1 MVPQIHESPPR
12 LRAISI
18 RQPHAEAI
26 LLGEK
31 RVEYRNR
38 ANRVSGPIYIYAA
51 NTLDK
56 GCGDEYGIDA
66 ATEASLPR
74 GVIVGV
80 VDIEPSDDGDW
91 PLSNPRRLA
100 QPFAPT
106 MRAQPVWFYPW
117 PEGGPIPAKAASQD
131 IAGLIAKGKSGG

>member
-1 MVPQIHESPPR
+1 MVSKGLKPPPR

-26 LLGEK
+26 LLGAKDE
-31 RVEYRNR
+31 EYRSR
-38 ANRVSGPIYIYAA
+38 PNRVSGPVYIYAA

-56 GCGDEYGIDA
+56 GCGEDYGIDA
-66 ATEASLPR
+66 ATEARLPR

-100 QPFAPT
+100 QPFEPT

-117 PEGGPIPAKAASQD
+117 PEGGPIPAKAAGQD
-131 IAGLIAKGKSGG
+131 IAGMIAKGKSGR